1 MLCLKHQKTYILLFH
16 FEWISN
22 EYPISRPKLIKI
34 RVKYLRRDS
43 YKMPLQFWPRSLMR
57 SSSLGEMCPN
67 TKLILVRNFPVVT
80 LNTEIYKVNLRSQ
93 SEYRKIRTRNNSVFR
108 HFSCSEETTRKLWK
122 VAAAKS
128 SFRSVYIIDVTCF
141 N

>member
-67 TKLILVRNFPVVT
+67 TKLILVRNFPVFA

-108 HFSCSEETTRKLWK
+108 HFSSSASDVFLFKFPLTYIAIKAVLVGLFKL
-122 VAAAKS
+122 V
-128 SFRSVYIIDVTCF
+128 FH
-141 N
+141 